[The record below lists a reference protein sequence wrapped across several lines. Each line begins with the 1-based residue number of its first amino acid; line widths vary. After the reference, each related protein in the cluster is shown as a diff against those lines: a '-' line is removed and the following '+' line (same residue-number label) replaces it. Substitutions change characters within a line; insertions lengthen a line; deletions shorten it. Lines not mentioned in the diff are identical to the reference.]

1 MNDEK
6 KNILIIGGDGYIG
19 WPTAMNLSKK
29 GHLVSVLDNFSKRR
43 IEAEEGVSPLW
54 PIPTLSERVKIWNEI
69 SEILIMNINDK
80 FVLEM
85 LNKLIALDRL
95 DKNQI
100 LQIVDLASISNDI
113 HDLKDNLKWENSNS
127 FF

>member
-1 MNDEK
+1 MK
-6 KNILIIGGDGYIG
+6 
-19 WPTAMNLSKK
+19 
-29 GHLVSVLDNFSKRR
+29 FF
-43 IEAEEGVSPLW
+43 
-54 PIPTLSERVKIWNEI
+54 
-69 SEILIMNINDK
+69 EILIMNINDK

-113 HDLKDNLKWENSNS
+113 HDLKDNLEWENSNS

>member
-1 MNDEK
+1 MK
-6 KNILIIGGDGYIG
+6 
-19 WPTAMNLSKK
+19 
-29 GHLVSVLDNFSKRR
+29 FF
-43 IEAEEGVSPLW
+43 
-54 PIPTLSERVKIWNEI
+54 
-69 SEILIMNINDK
+69 EILIMNINDK

-113 HDLKDNLKWENSNS
+113 HDLVFVMVKCTFIDSDRKCMILS
-127 FF
+127 F

>member
-1 MNDEK
+1 MK
-6 KNILIIGGDGYIG
+6 FL
-19 WPTAMNLSKK
+19 
-29 GHLVSVLDNFSKRR
+29 
-43 IEAEEGVSPLW
+43 
-54 PIPTLSERVKIWNEI
+54 
-69 SEILIMNINDK
+69 EILIMNINDK

-113 HDLKDNLKWENSNS
+113 HDLKDNLEWENSNS

>member
-1 MNDEK
+1 MK
-6 KNILIIGGDGYIG
+6 
-19 WPTAMNLSKK
+19 
-29 GHLVSVLDNFSKRR
+29 FF
-43 IEAEEGVSPLW
+43 
-54 PIPTLSERVKIWNEI
+54 
-69 SEILIMNINDK
+69 EILIMNINDK